1 MRPTQSRSAARK
13 SLGRARR
20 SLARGVANSPGKI
33 RRVPGGTVGRSR
45 LGSTTRPGVSR
56 PAASTRPTTSRTAA
70 ATRTTTTRGTTRAA
84 ATKTPEP
91 QPEKTEPKEPEEP
104 GSRVRLT
111 AEGKIIV
118 KGVKKFDQKERMK
131 VLEIVLAEKILEVR
145 NNKASL
151 AALTTAFESI
161 KTEKAVAVEET
172 KELSEYKKIKEQEC
186 ANVEEKYSNAM
197 RDIRRLKND
206 LDSTQE
212 HLDNTTKRLKTER
225 LEKEELQA
233 DYDSAHKKIQN
244 LNNKIEDLN
253 SRNRDLTN
261 EVEDQNI
268 KLAEMTKKLEDGDE
282 ERRNLHE
289 AIQQLKGNIRV
300 FARIRPLLP
309 REIEE
314 NHVDSHITY
323 ENNPDKALEI
333 LPEGKKEPSEF
344 EFDKVFRPGS
354 TQGQVFEEV
363 QQLVRSS
370 LDGYNVCIF
379 AYGQTGSGKTFS
391 MEGPEDV
398 YENEDMVGIIPR
410 SFDFLMETVEKSKEK
425 GWTYSLEAAYL
436 EVYCE
441 ELRDLLCVTGEND
454 KKLKVEGA
462 GKKHVN
468 VAGLTRHTVQSKQQ
482 ILNLMKRA
490 NKRRATASTNVNLR
504 SSRSHSGSFLW

>member
-1 MRPTQSRSAARK
+1 LS
-13 SLGRARR
+13 
-20 SLARGVANSPGKI
+20 SPK
-33 RRVPGGTVGRSR
+33 
-45 LGSTTRPGVSR
+45 
-56 PAASTRPTTSRTAA
+56 
-70 ATRTTTTRGTTRAA
+70 
-84 ATKTPEP
+84 
-91 QPEKTEPKEPEEP
+91 
-104 GSRVRLT
+104 
-111 AEGKIIV
+111 
-118 KGVKKFDQKERMK
+118 
-131 VLEIVLAEKILEVR
+131 KILEVR

-314 NHVDSHITY
+314 NHVDTHITY

-468 VAGLTRHTVQSKQQ
+468 VAGLTRHAVQSKQQ

-504 SSRSHSGSFLW
+504 SSRSHSVFIMFIKGHNERTDMKVESCLNLVDLAGSERVKESGATGQRFEEAKKINGSLSSLGDVIAALGAKSKHIPYRNSKLTHLLQNSIGGNSKTLMIMHLNPRAAFANESLNTLRFAHKVNNTNIGTAQKVVK